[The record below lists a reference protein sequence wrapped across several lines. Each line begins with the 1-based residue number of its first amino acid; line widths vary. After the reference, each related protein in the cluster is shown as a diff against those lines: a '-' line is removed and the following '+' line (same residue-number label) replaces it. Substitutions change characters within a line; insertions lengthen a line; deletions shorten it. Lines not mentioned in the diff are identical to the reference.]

1 MVFLGIF
8 LGLLLLA
15 LGVAYGAYRFAYYS
29 PHKNQNDPYL
39 APDGH
44 RYTPEDGPTYG
55 LIREMDELP
64 FEPVTIR
71 SRDGLQLFGRYYH
84 VRDGAPLQIQMHGY
98 RGHALRD
105 FCGGNKLAREAGLN
119 TLVVDQRAHGKSE
132 GHTISFGINERWDC
146 LGWAEYAAQRWPGV
160 PISLAG
166 ISMGAATV
174 LMASDLPLPEAVKG
188 IIADCGYSSPRAI
201 IKHVCWSLPKPFRI
215 FYPFTSLSAEL
226 FGHFDPDAGSAL
238 GAVSNTT
245 PADPRGGGRLCP
257 LRDEPGDRRRLR
269 IEGAPGDFPRR
280 RPRRQLSQRPGALR
294 QDREGVSGEHWRDL
308 NKNNTRNGAPL
319 CGTPFFRFSY

>member
-1 MVFLGIF
+1 MAALII
-8 LGLLLLA
+8 LPGLLLLA

-71 SRDGLQLFGRYYH
+71 SRDGLQLFGRYYA
-84 VRDGAPLQIQMHGY
+84 VAEGAPLQIQMHGY

-146 LGWAEYAAQRWPGV
+146 LQWAEYAAQRWPGV

-174 LMASDLPLPEAVKG
+174 LMASDLPLPEEVKG

-226 FGHFDPDAGSAL
+226 FGHFDPDSGSAL
-238 GAVSNTT
+238 GAVSNTRI
-245 PADPRGGGRLCP
+245 PILLLHGEADDFVPCEMSREIAAACASKVRL
-257 LRDEPGDRRRLR
+257 ET
-269 IEGAPGDFPRR
+269 F
-280 RPRRQLSQRPGALR
+280 PGA
-294 QDREGVSGEHWRDL
+294 DHGVSYLSDPERYGRIVKEFLER
-308 NKNNTRNGAPL
+308 
-319 CGTPFFRFSY
+319 CGGI

>member
-1 MVFLGIF
+1 MAALII
-8 LGLLLLA
+8 LPGLLLLA

-71 SRDGLQLFGRYYH
+71 SRDGLQLFGRYYA
-84 VRDGAPLQIQMHGY
+84 VAEGAPLQIQMHGY

-146 LGWAEYAAQRWPGV
+146 LQWAEYAAQRWPGV

-174 LMASDLPLPEAVKG
+174 LMASDLPLPEEVKG

-245 PADPRGGGRLCP
+245 LPILLIHGEADGFVPCEMSREIAAACASKVRL
-257 LRDEPGDRRRLR
+257 ET
-269 IEGAPGDFPRR
+269 F
-280 RPRRQLSQRPGALR
+280 PGA
-294 QDREGVSGEHWRDL
+294 DHGVSYLSDPERYGRIVTEFL
-308 NKNNTRNGAPL
+308 ESLG
-319 CGTPFFRFSY
+319 GI

>member
-1 MVFLGIF
+1 MAALII
-8 LGLLLLA
+8 LPGLLLLA

-71 SRDGLQLFGRYYH
+71 SRDGLQLFGRYYA
-84 VRDGAPLQIQMHGY
+84 VAEGAPLQIQMHGY

-146 LGWAEYAAQRWPGV
+146 LQWAEYAAQRWPGV

-174 LMASDLPLPEAVKG
+174 LMASDLPLPEEVKG

-245 PADPRGGGRLCP
+245 LPILLIHGEADGFVPCEMSREIAAACASKVRL
-257 LRDEPGDRRRLR
+257 ET
-269 IEGAPGDFPRR
+269 F
-280 RPRRQLSQRPGALR
+280 PGA
-294 QDREGVSGEHWRDL
+294 DHGVSYLSDPERYGRIVKEFL
-308 NKNNTRNGAPL
+308 ESIG
-319 CGTPFFRFSY
+319 GI

>member
-1 MVFLGIF
+1 M
-8 LGLLLLA
+8 A

-29 PHKNQNDPYL
+29 PLKNQNDPYL

-71 SRDGLQLFGRYYH
+71 SRDGLQLFGRYYA
-84 VRDGAPLQIQMHGY
+84 VAEGAPLQIQMHGY

-146 LGWAEYAAQRWPGV
+146 LQWAEYAAQRWPGV

-174 LMASDLPLPEAVKG
+174 LMASDLPLPEEVKG

-245 PADPRGGGRLCP
+245 LPILLIHGEADGFVPCEMSREIAAACASKVRL
-257 LRDEPGDRRRLR
+257 ET
-269 IEGAPGDFPRR
+269 F
-280 RPRRQLSQRPGALR
+280 PGA
-294 QDREGVSGEHWRDL
+294 DHGVSYLSDPERYGRIVREFL
-308 NKNNTRNGAPL
+308 ES
-319 CGTPFFRFSY
+319 CGGI

>member
-146 LGWAEYAAQRWPGV
+146 LQWAEYAAQRWPGV

-174 LMASDLPLPEAVKG
+174 LMASDLPLPEEVKG

-245 PADPRGGGRLCP
+245 LPILLIHVEADGFVPCEMSREIAAACASKVRL
-257 LRDEPGDRRRLR
+257 ET
-269 IEGAPGDFPRR
+269 F
-280 RPRRQLSQRPGALR
+280 PGA
-294 QDREGVSGEHWRDL
+294 DHGVSYLSDPERYGRVVKEFLER
-308 NKNNTRNGAPL
+308 
-319 CGTPFFRFSY
+319 CGGI

>member
-1 MVFLGIF
+1 MAALIILPV
-8 LGLLLLA
+8 LLLLA

-44 RYTPEDGPTYG
+44 RYTPEEGPTYG

-146 LGWAEYAAQRWPGV
+146 LQWAEYAAQRWPGV

-174 LMASDLPLPEAVKG
+174 LMASDLPLPEEVKG

-245 PADPRGGGRLCP
+245 LPILLIHGEADGFVPCEMSREIAAACASKVRL
-257 LRDEPGDRRRLR
+257 ET
-269 IEGAPGDFPRR
+269 F
-280 RPRRQLSQRPGALR
+280 PGA
-294 QDREGVSGEHWRDL
+294 DHGVSYLSDPERYGRIVKEFL
-308 NKNNTRNGAPL
+308 ESIG
-319 CGTPFFRFSY
+319 GI

>member
-71 SRDGLQLFGRYYH
+71 SRDGLQLFGRYYA
-84 VRDGAPLQIQMHGY
+84 VAEGAPLQIQMHGY

-146 LGWAEYAAQRWPGV
+146 LQWAEYAAQRWPGV

-174 LMASDLPLPEAVKG
+174 LMASDLPLPEEVKG

-238 GAVSNTT
+238 GAVSSTT
-245 PADPRGGGRLCP
+245 LPILLIHGEADGFVPCEMSREIAAACASKVRL
-257 LRDEPGDRRRLR
+257 ET
-269 IEGAPGDFPRR
+269 F
-280 RPRRQLSQRPGALR
+280 PGA
-294 QDREGVSGEHWRDL
+294 DHGVSYLSDPERYGRIVKEFL
-308 NKNNTRNGAPL
+308 ESIG
-319 CGTPFFRFSY
+319 GI

>member
-1 MVFLGIF
+1 MAALII
-8 LGLLLLA
+8 LPGLLLLA

-71 SRDGLQLFGRYYH
+71 SRDGLQLFGRYYA
-84 VRDGAPLQIQMHGY
+84 VAEGAPLQIQMHGY

-146 LGWAEYAAQRWPGV
+146 LQWAEYAAQRWPGV

-174 LMASDLPLPEAVKG
+174 LMASDLPLPEEVKG
-188 IIADCGYSSPRAI
+188 IIADCGYSSPLAI

-238 GAVSNTT
+238 GAVSSTT
-245 PADPRGGGRLCP
+245 LPILLIHGEADGFVPCEMSREIAAACASKVRL
-257 LRDEPGDRRRLR
+257 ET
-269 IEGAPGDFPRR
+269 F
-280 RPRRQLSQRPGALR
+280 PGA
-294 QDREGVSGEHWRDL
+294 DHGVSYLSDPERYGRIVKEFL
-308 NKNNTRNGAPL
+308 ESIG
-319 CGTPFFRFSY
+319 GI

>member
-1 MVFLGIF
+1 MTL
-8 LGLLLLA
+8 LPSPLLLA
-15 LGVAYGAYRFAYYS
+15 LGLAYGAYRFAYYS

-44 RYTPEDGPTYG
+44 RYTPEDGHTYG

-71 SRDGLQLFGRYYH
+71 SRDGLQLFGRYYA
-84 VRDGAPLQIQMHGY
+84 VAEGAPLQIQMHGY

-146 LGWAEYAAQRWPGV
+146 LQWAEYAAQRWPGV

-174 LMASDLPLPEAVKG
+174 LMASDLPLPEEVKG

-245 PADPRGGGRLCP
+245 LPILLIHGEADGFVPCEMSREIAAAC
-257 LRDEPGDRRRLR
+257 
-269 IEGAPGDFPRR
+269 ASKA
-280 RPRRQLSQRPGALR
+280 QLETFPGA
-294 QDREGVSGEHWRDL
+294 DHGVSYLSDPERYGRIVKEFL
-308 NKNNTRNGAPL
+308 ESIG
-319 CGTPFFRFSY
+319 GI

>member
-1 MVFLGIF
+1 MAALII
-8 LGLLLLA
+8 LPGLLLLA

-71 SRDGLQLFGRYYH
+71 SRDGLQLFGRYYA
-84 VRDGAPLQIQMHGY
+84 VAEGAPLQIQMHGY

-105 FCGGNKLAREAGLN
+105 FCGG
-119 TLVVDQRAHGKSE
+119 S
-132 GHTISFGINERWDC
+132 WDC
-146 LGWAEYAAQRWPGV
+146 LQWAEYAAQRWPGV

-174 LMASDLPLPEAVKG
+174 LMASDLPLPEEVKG

-245 PADPRGGGRLCP
+245 LPILLIHGEADGFVPCEMSREIAAACASKVRL
-257 LRDEPGDRRRLR
+257 ET
-269 IEGAPGDFPRR
+269 F
-280 RPRRQLSQRPGALR
+280 PGA
-294 QDREGVSGEHWRDL
+294 DHGVSYLSDPERYGRIVKEFLER
-308 NKNNTRNGAPL
+308 
-319 CGTPFFRFSY
+319 CGGI